1 MCSGERSE
9 REENS
14 KEKERNRG
22 RYDDDVVGRKEILVF
37 LASYHL
43 KEKHLNQILMT
54 WDFRFLIDPGP
65 VK

>member
-1 MCSGERSE
+1 VCSGERSE

-37 LASYHL
+37 IASYHL
-43 KEKHLNQILMT
+43 KNKI
-54 WDFRFLIDPGP
+54 
-65 VK
+65 

>member
-22 RYDDDVVGRKEILVF
+22 RYDVVWRKEILVF